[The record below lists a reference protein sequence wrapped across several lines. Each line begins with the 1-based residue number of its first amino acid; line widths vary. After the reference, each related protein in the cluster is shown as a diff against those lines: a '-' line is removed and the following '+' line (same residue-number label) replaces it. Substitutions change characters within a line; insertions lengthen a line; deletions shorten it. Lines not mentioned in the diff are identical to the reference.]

1 MNETIETFKVND
13 DLLARLL
20 EIKENDQRKIKKG
33 FKTWLK
39 YIRQWKN

>member
-1 MNETIETFKVND
+1 MNEIIENWKVNN

-20 EIKENDQRKIKKG
+20 AIKENDQRKIKKG

-39 YIRQWKN
+39 YIRQWKS